1 MARDYLERRRERPAN
16 PYNVPMDGKGEKR
29 GVSILG
35 STGSIGT
42 QALEVLEAHA
52 DRLRVVALTAHRN
65 HRLLEEQA
73 LRFRPLMVGMVDEP
87 SARELRRRLQ
97 GTGIRVSGGPE
108 SLLEAALHPHAHIV
122 LNAVVGS
129 AGLPPTLAAL
139 GAGKRLA
146 LANKESMVAGGEL
159 VLQALREGG
168 EIIPVDSEH
177 GAVFHCLRGEEMR
190 FVESIVLTASGGPFR
205 GRRREELA
213 SVTVRE
219 ALAHPTWNMG
229 RKITVDSATLM
240 NKGLEVIE
248 AHFLFGLPYSRI
260 KVVIHPQ
267 SVIHSLVE
275 FVDGSFSAQLSLPD
289 MRLPI
294 SLALSYPERWGPP
307 FTRTVLPE
315 LERLTFEEVDRE
327 AFACLDLAY
336 RAGEAGG
343 TAPAVLNA
351 ANEVAVDAF
360 LNGRLPFLGI
370 EEVIA
375 HVLEEHSPR
384 PVCDLRDV
392 QEAEEWARERAED
405 AVRMKAG

>member
-1 MARDYLERRRERPAN
+1 MA
-16 PYNVPMDGKGEKR
+16 
-29 GVSILG
+29 ILG

-42 QALEVLEAHA
+42 QALEVVEAHPE
-52 DRLRVVALTAHRN
+52 RLRVVALTAHRN

-73 LRFRPLMVGMVDEP
+73 RLFHPLMVGMVDE
-87 SARELRRRLQ
+87 AAAGELRRRLE
-97 GTGIRVSGGPE
+97 GTGIRVSAGAE
-108 SLLEAALHPHAHIV
+108 CLLEAAVHPEVEVV

-168 EIIPVDSEH
+168 EIVPVDSEH

-190 FVESIVLTASGGPFR
+190 FVEGVVLTASGGPFR
-205 GRRREELA
+205 GRRRDELA

-219 ALAHPTWNMG
+219 ALAHPTWSMG

-275 FVDGSFSAQLSLPD
+275 FVDGSFAAQLSLPD

-307 FTRTVLPE
+307 FTRTVLPK
-315 LERLTFEEVDRE
+315 LEKLTFEEVDRE
-327 AFACLDLAY
+327 TFACLDLAY

-351 ANEVAVDAF
+351 ANEVAVEAF
-360 LNGRLPFLGI
+360 LQGRLPFLGI

-375 HVLEEHSPR
+375 RVLDKHR
-384 PVCDLRDV
+384 PHPVRTLQDV
-392 QEAEEWARERAED
+392 QEAEGWAREEAEE
-405 AVRMKAG
+405 AVSEAGGRRRPVNE

>member
-1 MARDYLERRRERPAN
+1 MK
-16 PYNVPMDGKGEKR
+16 DGNGKR
-29 GVSILG
+29 GVAILG

-42 QALEVLEAHA
+42 QALEVVDAHPH
-52 DRLRVVALTAHRN
+52 RLRVVALTAHRN
-65 HRLLEEQA
+65 LRLLEKQA
-73 LRFRPLMVGMVDEP
+73 LRYRPLMVGMVEP
-87 SARELRRRLQ
+87 AAAEELKGRLSD
-97 GTGIRVSGGPE
+97 TGIRVAAGRE
-108 SLLEAALHPHAHIV
+108 CLLEAAVHPEAEV
-122 LNAVVGS
+122 VVNAVVGA

-168 EIIPVDSEH
+168 EIVPVDSEH
-177 GAVFHCLRGEEMR
+177 GAVFHCLRGEEVR
-190 FVESIVLTASGGPFR
+190 FVESIVLTASGGPFL
-205 GRRREELA
+205 GRRRDELA
-213 SVTVRE
+213 AVTVEE

-248 AHFLFGLPYSRI
+248 AHFLFGVPYSRI
-260 KVVIHPQ
+260 RVVIHPQ
-267 SVIHSLVE
+267 SVVHSLVE
-275 FVDGSFSAQLSLPD
+275 FVDGSYAAQLSLPD

-307 FTRTVLPE
+307 FTRTSLTQ

-327 AFACLDLAY
+327 TFGCLELAY

-343 TAPAVLNA
+343 TATAVLNA
-351 ANEVAVDAF
+351 ANEVAVEAF
-360 LNGRLPFLGI
+360 LGGRLSFLGI

-375 HVLEEHSPR
+375 RVLDGHRPR
-384 PVCDLRDV
+384 PVRTLEDV
-392 QEAEEWARERAED
+392 QEAEGWAREEAERAIGRKS
-405 AVRMKAG
+405 AKGP

>member
-1 MARDYLERRRERPAN
+1 M
-16 PYNVPMDGKGEKR
+16 
-29 GVSILG
+29 SILG
-35 STGSIGT
+35 STGSIGR
-42 QALEVLEAHA
+42 QALEVVEAHP
-52 DRLRVVALTAHRN
+52 DRLRVVALTAHSN
-65 HRLLEEQA
+65 YQLLEEQA
-73 LRFRPLMVGMVDEP
+73 RRFRPLFVGLVDEG
-87 SARELRRRLQ
+87 AAAELRRRLS
-97 GTGIRVSGGPE
+97 GTGMAVSAGAE
-108 SLLEAALHPHAHIV
+108 CLLEAAVHPEAEVV

-146 LANKESMVAGGEL
+146 LANKESMVAGGDL

-168 EIIPVDSEH
+168 EIVPVDSEH

-190 FVESIVLTASGGPFR
+190 HVESIVLTASGGPFR
-205 GRRREELA
+205 GRRREDLA

-219 ALAHPTWNMG
+219 ALSHPTWSMG

-260 KVVIHPQ
+260 KVVVHPQ

-275 FVDGSFSAQLSLPD
+275 FVDGSFAAQLSLPD

-307 FTRTVLPE
+307 FTRTVLAE
-315 LERLTFEEVDRE
+315 LEKLTFEEVDRE
-327 AFACLDLAY
+327 TFACLDLAY

-351 ANEVAVDAF
+351 ANEVAVAAF
-360 LNGRLPFLGI
+360 LRGRLPFLGI

-375 HVLEEHSPR
+375 ATLEEHRPR
-384 PVCDLRDV
+384 PVRTLQDV
-392 QEAEEWARERAED
+392 QEVEEWARARAEE
-405 AVRMKAG
+405 AVETQAGNPAEPGRS